1 MVDGPSN
8 PSSLRFAGSNVDY
21 PIRRNMLPGK
31 LLYRGDNGVHEFWE
45 SEDHELLILRNHGE
59 SYWTAHRNHGFL
71 FGCRSAIEAANR
83 LKVELSPLQI
93 WIQKNGK
100 FGEFMLE
107 ASPESLAPAGK
118 TTSDSEEGVH

>member
-21 PIRRNMLPGK
+21 TIRRNMLPGK

-59 SYWTAHRNHGFL
+59 LYWTAHRNHGFL
-71 FGCRSAIEAANR
+71 FGCRSETEAATR
-83 LKVELSPLQI
+83 LNVTLSRTHSWIPKNERFLLELV
-93 WIQKNGK
+93 
-100 FGEFMLE
+100 
-107 ASPESLAPAGK
+107 
-118 TTSDSEEGVH
+118 DSSANN